1 MNEPVT
7 GGTRLRLTGVTREY
21 GGGAGVRGI
30 DLDVRPGEIHALV
43 GLNGAGKSTLMKL
56 MLGMLRPGAGTIELL
71 GADAARAGAGIW
83 SRVGA
88 LIEYPLAYGELD
100 GRTNLEL
107 AARLRGVPPDAIAR
121 TVDAVLDELD
131 LRRYARIRARRMSLG
146 NRQRLG
152 LAAALQHRPDLIVLD
167 EPTNAL
173 DPAGIILLRE
183 ALLRRAA
190 DGAGVLVSSHHL
202 DEVARIAS
210 RISVIAEGRMVGRLD
225 PQGVDIERAFFA
237 LVHRATSGVTA

>member
-1 MNEPVT
+1 M
-7 GGTRLRLTGVTREY
+7 RLAGVTREF
-21 GGGAGVRGI
+21 GGSGVRAGVRAI
-30 DLDVRPGEIHALV
+30 DLDVRAGEIHALV

-56 MLGMLRPGAGTIELL
+56 MLGMLRPDAGRVELL
-71 GADAARAGAGIW
+71 GAEVATAGPAVW
-83 SRVGA
+83 ARVGA
-88 LIEYPLAYGELD
+88 LIEYPPAYGELD

-107 AARLRGVPPDAIAR
+107 AARLRGVPAPDVPPL
-121 TVDAVLDELD
+121 VDAVLDELD
-131 LRRYARIRARRMSLG
+131 LRRYAGVRARRMSLG

-152 LAAALQHRPDLIVLD
+152 LAAALHHRPDLVILD

-173 DPAGIILLRE
+173 DPAGVIALRE

-210 RISVIAEGRMVGRLD
+210 RISVIAQGRMVGRLD
-225 PQGVDIERAFFA
+225 PDGIDIERAFFS
-237 LVHRATSGVTA
+237 LVHQAMAGAGR